1 MKIRFVDK
9 KNIMWMKRICM
20 LFTMTH
26 GIPICIEELNHTID
40 SSSTC
45 HFLNREPI
53 DLYINN
59 TIYIPPSPYNL
70 TIVNIYRSAN
80 KDYVF
85 MGIDSDAGRELDCSI
100 FQAVSG
106 NTVANISNTNPE
118 TCMVSWNNLEPS
130 TAFMYL
136 YVPSGT
142 LQYIR
147 LLIVE
152 VSPTNIPISPKL
164 PYILGA
170 FTLKAVD
177 STILSVRITLKAYQS
192 CISAPTNV
200 QLVFFD
206 DSKEICRE
214 PLTSD
219 ELLQYSTNISISE
232 LEKCQSNEQY
242 FVRLVMDSDCVTVS
256 TILLPSTDMIQ
267 FRVQRDSNIIVSTT
281 DIQVVSTYLDPI
293 FDPYEP
299 SFTLESNNCSESLL
313 YPTAVIRVRQKF
325 KYGGAGAIPIAGK
338 TAVLDHTILYLQSI
352 DCDSNETCEVEYS
365 SSECI
370 LCSLNRTGYFQMNA
384 RMELPDKVFTE
395 PVESPAFLLKGAIS
409 LSMCTEPGKVE
420 DLTLDTNGRAE
431 FPVEPTVDG
440 IILAVSA
447 KSDLAVIIES
457 ILAEDLLSG
466 SSALITIANKEKMM
480 REPLSNYFSDVHFCR
495 HETVLNGC
503 SVPFYFGQNTAGTIM
518 ETVPSS
524 TLNTVWQVPGKG
536 YFQCQDVNND
546 RNTDR
551 IILNPSTWFT
561 PVNGMYSFKLTVTAR
576 LSTCAPIKNRRVL
589 SSPSQI
595 IKTVTQVNLN
605 YSTDTRSSSSKET
618 LAIGLGVGI
627 PLSVLFFTGAGFYL
641 SRSRSTRHGMVI
653 PEWS

>member
-1 MKIRFVDK
+1 M
-9 KNIMWMKRICM
+9 MWMKIICV
-20 LFTMTH
+20 LLTMTQ
-26 GIPICIEELNHTID
+26 GIPICLED
-40 SSSTC
+40 SAC

-53 DLYINN
+53 DLYTNN

-70 TIVNIYRSAN
+70 TIVNIYRSGN

-106 NTVANISNTNPE
+106 NTVANISNRNPE

-136 YVPSGT
+136 YIPSGT

-152 VSPTNIPISPKL
+152 VSTTHIPISAKL

-177 STILSVRITLKAYQS
+177 STTLSIRMTLKAYQS

-206 DSKEICRE
+206 NSKEICRE

-219 ELLQYSTNISISE
+219 ELLQYSSNIPISD
-232 LEKCQSNEQY
+232 LEKCKSNEQY
-242 FVRLVMDSDCVTVS
+242 FVRIVMESDCVTMS

-267 FRVQRDSNIIVSTT
+267 FRVQRDSNIIVSTA
-281 DIQVVSTYLDPI
+281 DIQVISTYLDPI
-293 FDPYEP
+293 CDPYEP

-313 YPTAVIRVRQKF
+313 YPTAIIRVRQKF
-325 KYGGAGAIPIAGK
+325 KHGGAGAIPIAGK

-352 DCDSNETCEVEYS
+352 ECDTNETCEVEYS

-384 RMELPDKVFTE
+384 RMELPNKVFTE

-409 LSMCTEPGKVE
+409 LSKCTEPGKVE

-431 FPVEPTVDG
+431 FPVEPTVDEM
-440 IILAVSA
+440 ILAVSA
-447 KSDLAVIIES
+447 NSDLAVVIES
-457 ILAEDLLSG
+457 ILAEDLLGG
-466 SSALITIANKEKMM
+466 SSTLFTITNKERMM
-480 REPLSNYFSDVHFCR
+480 REPVSNYFSDVHFCR

-503 SVPFYFGQNTAGTIM
+503 SVPFYFGQNTTGTIM
-518 ETVPSS
+518 ETIPSS
-524 TLNTVWQVPGKG
+524 TLNTMWRVPGKG

-551 IILNPSTWFT
+551 FILNPSTWFT

-576 LSTCAPIKNRRVL
+576 LSTCAPITNRREL
-589 SSPSQI
+589 SSLSQI

-605 YSTDTRSSSSKET
+605 YSMDTRSINSSSKKT
-618 LAIGLGVGI
+618 IAIGLGVGI
-627 PLSVLFFTGAGFYL
+627 PLSVLFFTGAGFFL
-641 SRSRSTRHGMVI
+641 SRSKRMRHGMVI